1 MLGNC
6 CVIMILSKLF
16 SALSWQILVSLMI
29 WQTGIVSSSAMIQVA
44 LFVEIEVSINP
55 NRTQS
60 EAAKTP
66 STAPHA
72 IWKTSRRVWS
82 FSFEPEKFKSR
93 NNGFPACGVPRMTV
107 IVASMGRSLGFA
119 LKPRGIRN

>member
-1 MLGNC
+1 
-6 CVIMILSKLF
+6 MILSKLF

-29 WQTGIVSSSAMIQVA
+29 WRTGIESSSAMMQV
-44 LFVEIEVSINP
+44 LFVEIEVSTNP

-72 IWKTSRRVWS
+72 I
-82 FSFEPEKFKSR
+82 
-93 NNGFPACGVPRMTV
+93 
-107 IVASMGRSLGFA
+107 
-119 LKPRGIRN
+119 